1 MKIGDTTIT
10 DPSEYEINPTNP
22 TTEITLMSGDRRF
35 HEKTSNNN
43 IYFHWNY
50 LPVSELET
58 MFYLNYV
65 GYKQLRRHCL
75 IPCLIRFYLN
85 YVGYKPYVYAM
96 PDGSI
101 KGFI

>member
-50 LPVSELET
+50 LPSSELET
-58 MFYLNYV
+58 
-65 GYKQLRRHCL
+65 
-75 IPCLIRFYLN
+75 
-85 YVGYKPYVYAM
+85 
-96 PDGSI
+96 I
-101 KGFI
+101 KGCTGSFTVTLDGDSYTVASGSLQTRRVKGTVEAYEVDWEVKET

>member
-50 LPVSELET
+50 LPPSELET
-58 MFYLNYV
+58 IKSCTGSFTVTLNMDSYTV
-65 GYKQLRRHCL
+65 ASGSLQTRR
-75 IPCLIRFYLN
+75 
-85 YVGYKPYVYAM
+85 V
-96 PDGSI
+96 
-101 KGFI
+101 KGTVEAYEVDWEVKEP

>member
-43 IYFHWNY
+43 IYLHWNY
-50 LPVSELET
+50 LPVSELKT
-58 MFYLNYV
+58 
-65 GYKQLRRHCL
+65 
-75 IPCLIRFYLN
+75 
-85 YVGYKPYVYAM
+85 
-96 PDGSI
+96 I
-101 KGFI
+101 KGCTGSFTVTLDGKSYTVASGQLQSRRVKGTVEAYEVDWEVKEP